1 MLNRIKQY
9 DWRNFNYSLII
20 VVVILGL
27 LSAFVLKLAGGEADG
42 MHYMR
47 NQLVGLVLGLFIIA
61 TLTLVD
67 YHFICRFVALYY
79 VFGIALTLCTRTS
92 LGRDYDTGAHRW
104 VELGPVSF
112 QPSELMKV
120 IFILTLAVM
129 FVKIQKRLD
138 SYISLLL
145 VGLLTLFPFG
155 AIVLQP
161 DLSSSLV
168 IFFVMVVMTF
178 AAGMAYRVIAPVV
191 MIGLP
196 IGLVLYWYV
205 QQPGNLLLQDYQYN
219 RIFAWKQPNS
229 TNPDIVNLNR
239 QQNGSIAAIAEGGL
253 YGKFLRDGAKAGTSR
268 AYTSV
273 AIRESD
279 FIWSVIGEE
288 FGFLGCCLILLLFAI
303 VIIKCFQI
311 ARKAQDFLGMLI
323 AVGVSAMYMF
333 QIFSNICV
341 ATFLFPNTGLPLP
354 FLSQGL
360 SSMMSSM
367 IGIGLV
373 INIGI
378 QPAKTKKGGFTMRT
392 AYSEADHDIDIDFSL

>member
-20 VVVILGL
+20 VVVILSL

-42 MHYMR
+42 MRYMR
-47 NQLVGLVLGLFIIA
+47 NQLIGIVLGICIIA
-61 TLTLVD
+61 ILSLID
-67 YHFICRFVALYY
+67 YHFICRFVAVYY
-79 VFGIALTLCTRTS
+79 IVGIALTFCTQTS
-92 LGRDYDTGAHRW
+92 LGEDFGTGSKRW
-104 VELGPVSF
+104 IAYHSISF
-112 QPSELMKV
+112 QPSELMKI
-120 IFILTLAVM
+120 IFILTLAAL
-129 FVKIQKRLD
+129 FVKIQKQLD
-138 SYISLLL
+138 NYISLLL
-145 VGLLTLFPFG
+145 VALVTLFPFG
-155 AIVLQP
+155 VIVTQP

-168 IFFVMVVMTF
+168 VLFVMVIMTF
-178 AAGMAYRVIAPVV
+178 AAGLAYRIIAPVV

-196 IGLVLYWYV
+196 AGLILYWYV
-205 QQPGNLLLQDYQYN
+205 QQPGNLLLQGYQYD

-229 TNPDIVNLNR
+229 TNPTIADLNR
-239 QQNGSIAAIAEGGL
+239 QQNGSITAIAEGGL
-253 YGKFLRDGAKAGTSR
+253 YGKFLRDGARAGSSR
-268 AYTSV
+268 SYSSV

-279 FIWSVIGEE
+279 FIWCVISEE

-303 VIIKCFQI
+303 VIIKCFRI
-311 ARKAQDFLGMLI
+311 ARRAQDFLGMLI
-323 AVGVSAMYMF
+323 AVGVSAMFMF

-392 AYSEADHDIDIDFSL
+392 AYSEGDHDIDIDFSL